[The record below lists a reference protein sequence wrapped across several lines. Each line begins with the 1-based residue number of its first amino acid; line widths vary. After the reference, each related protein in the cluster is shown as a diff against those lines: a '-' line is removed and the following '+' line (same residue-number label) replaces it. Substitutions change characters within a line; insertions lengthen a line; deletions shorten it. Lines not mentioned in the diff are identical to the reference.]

1 MGMGK
6 IKSKKDYYKFFI
18 YKRYNYYLDNYI
30 FKMKGNLLLAVIFVI
45 ISILGYLIYV
55 LLS

>member
-1 MGMGK
+1 MEKM
-6 IKSKKDYYKFFI
+6 KSKKDYYNFYI

-45 ISILGYLIYV
+45 ISIIGYLIYA

>member
-1 MGMGK
+1 MGK
-6 IKSKKDYYKFFI
+6 MKSKKDYYNFYI

-45 ISILGYLIYV
+45 ISIIGYLIYA